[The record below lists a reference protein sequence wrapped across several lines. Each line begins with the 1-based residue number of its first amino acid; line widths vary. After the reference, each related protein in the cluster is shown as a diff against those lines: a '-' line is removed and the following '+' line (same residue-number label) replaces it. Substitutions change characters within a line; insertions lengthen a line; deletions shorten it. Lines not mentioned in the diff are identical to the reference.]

1 MKRYIFLKN
10 ARIADVKSAS
20 FKDSDILIRQKS
32 KNGNSEIIAI
42 GENIELPSGSDVML
56 QTVNLHGQ
64 IVCPSFVDMRCDICE
79 PGNRNRESFET
90 LGASAAAGG
99 FGAVVSLPLTGL
111 SASEEMIIDYINQNE
126 HRTGGVKILPTVSLT
141 LGASPSEIND
151 LDTLKSRGAVAFYDD
166 GSADI
171 PTMLHAMRLC
181 AEKDILIVMHCE
193 EKSLVG
199 NGVINYGEISRACGL
214 EGIPACAEEI
224 SVARNVLLAAETGCR
239 LHISHISTAR
249 SAEIIRNAKKA
260 GVRVTCDTAPQYFSL
275 IENDLFYLGSKA
287 KVDPPLRSEK
297 DRNAI
302 IDAIVDQTIDCI
314 CSDHSP
320 KSEWEKPQDMCKALD
335 GMIGLQSAF
344 TVALSN
350 LAMNR
355 SIDIFRL
362 ISMFTTS
369 VREIIGYGF
378 EIKVGKQAYLNV
390 ISLDDCTVFQMDN
403 LKSNSKNSAFLG
415 ESLRGAL
422 TYSIIDG
429 VLISNPDVYT
439 L

>member
-1 MKRYIFLKN
+1 MKRYLLLKN
-10 ARIADVKSAS
+10 ARIADIESSS
-20 FKDSDILIRQKS
+20 FTDSDILIRQKS
-32 KNGNSEIIAI
+32 KDEPSEIIAI
-42 GENIELPSGSDVML
+42 GENIDLPSGADIML

-64 IVCPSFVDMRCDICE
+64 IVCPAFVDMRCDICE

-90 LGASAAAGG
+90 LGASAASGG
-99 FGAVVSLPLTGL
+99 FGAVVSLPIVGIA
-111 SASEEMIIDYINQNE
+111 ASDEMILDYITQNE
-126 HRTGGVKILPTVSLT
+126 HRTLGVKILPSAPVTV
-141 LGASPSEIND
+141 GGSPNDMSD
-151 LDTLKSRGAVAFYDD
+151 LDALRTRGAVAFYDD
-166 GSADI
+166 GSADA
-171 PTMLHAMRLC
+171 PTMLRAMRLC
-181 AEKDILIVMHCE
+181 AEKDIPVIAHCK

-199 NGVINYGEISRACGL
+199 NGVINDGEISRTCGL
-214 EGIPACAEEI
+214 EGIPSCAEEI
-224 SVARNVLLAAETGCR
+224 SVARNVLLAAQTGCR
-239 LHISHISTAR
+239 LHVSHISTAR
-249 SAEIIRNAKKA
+249 SAQIIRSAKKA
-260 GVRVTCDTAPQYFSL
+260 GVRVTCDTAPQYFAL

-302 IDAIVDQTIDCI
+302 IDAIIDKTIDCI
-314 CSDHSP
+314 CSDHAP
-320 KSEWEKPQDMCKALD
+320 RSEWEKPQDLSRALD

-350 LAMNR
+350 LAMKR
-355 SIDIFRL
+355 TIDIFRL

-378 EIKVGKQAYLNV
+378 DIKVGERAYLNV
-390 ISLDDCTVFQMDN
+390 ISLDDCTVFQMEN
-403 LKSNSKNSAFLG
+403 LKSSSKNSAFLG

-429 VLISNPDVYT
+429 VLNSNPDVYT